1 MKKNLLFS
9 LCILLAGL
17 PVQAKQ
23 SLDLSRLSPQTR
35 DSLLKEFPQF
45 KSNQFDTSDLD
56 ALLKFVIGRE
66 AFDSAQITYNE
77 NTQQY
82 FLNVGKVRR
91 ISKIVILGA
100 DELAEP
106 DVRREFTISE
116 KAIFEQ
122 TQVIEAAERVK
133 NYYIQSGFPNPILD
147 LEFQLQ
153 SPVEMA
159 IILKITEGPRTRI
172 TKVEVNSENE
182 KLKKKIQKM
191 IADYRKEVLTE
202 TLLSKIRDEVRESL
216 SSDGYYRAELVG
228 PEVKINPSETE
239 AHLVY
244 KIERPEK
251 FEIEVSGTK
260 EYWKSEIISNLELDK
275 FFTSNPSIASEL
287 ANRIRNFY
295 LKNGFARVDVET
307 EERTGKTSY
316 DKILSFKIKEGPKV
330 RIEKYEISGRY
341 SLPVKKYVEILT
353 QNSSDLIE
361 DGFYFKD
368 DIDLGLKNL
377 VIDRQNQGYLRA
389 KISSVRTIYNR
400 DRNGLSLLI
409 NFDEGPLTQ
418 LETLSFQGNN
428 SFLPEELQKIVN
440 LVPQT
445 PLRLNSLEESI
456 GKLKNFYRS
465 QGYLEMEITNEKEI
479 VSYNIDSSLA
489 QVLYKIDE
497 GPQIRVA
504 NIIVEGNS
512 LTKDR
517 VILKELEFKQG
528 DILTP
533 QLIEESI
540 QRMQRLGI
548 FANIEIRTLE
558 EKTQI
563 ANRTVIIR
571 VADRDPGLL
580 NAGLGATNDQGFTV
594 RGFLGLAYRNI
605 FGTGRA
611 ASARIEGNYNV
622 SDIKYLE
629 NKVTLGYLE
638 PYLFDTRVRGRLNL
652 TRSKQVSDFEKE
664 VITEVNQT
672 TWSIEQD
679 LTSHITASYD
689 LYSLATVIDTQ
700 RNNNNAIFQRKEQ
713 NIATTGPN
721 LDIDFRDHPFN
732 PSRGTFTRFNLEYS
746 SPELGSTD
754 TIEYWRAFGSF
765 THYSPVRRNW
775 VWANSLRGGYLK
787 NLSTLSDGGVPY
799 DKKGL
804 ILGGQSTVRGFQPG
818 ESFPGETELGTD
830 RYLLTT
836 EAQMYLIKSE
846 LRFPIWGSLGAAL
859 FYDGGA
865 VTIKGVDIKDP
876 YRDSVGIAF
885 RYATPVGAVSLEWG
899 WKLDRK
905 TGRGESQLP
914 FHLSIGTF

>member
-1 MKKNLLFS
+1 MKKLIIVLLLNLMS
-9 LCILLAGL
+9 LAALG
-17 PVQAKQ
+17 QQ
-23 SLDLSRLSPQTR
+23 TLDLSRLSPQTR

-45 KSNQFDTSDLD
+45 KEGQFDLSDLD
-56 ALLKFVIGRE
+56 SLLKYVIGQE

-77 NTQQY
+77 STRQY
-82 FLNVGKVRR
+82 SLNVGKVRR
-91 ISKIVILGA
+91 ISKVSILGV
-100 DELAEP
+100 DELSEA
-106 DVRREFTISE
+106 DIRREFTVNE
-116 KAIFEQ
+116 KSIFEQ
-122 TQVIEAAERVK
+122 AQIIEAAERVK
-133 NYYIQSGFPNPILD
+133 NYYIQMGFPNPVLD

-153 SPVEMA
+153 SAVEVA
-159 IILKITEGPRTRI
+159 VILKVTEGPRTRI
-172 TKVEVNSENE
+172 TRLEVNSEND
-182 KLKKKIQKM
+182 KLKKQIQRT
-191 IADYRKEVLTE
+191 IADFRKEVLTE
-202 TLLSKIRDEVRESL
+202 TLLSRIRDEVRESL
-216 SSDGYYRAELVG
+216 SSSGHYRAELIG
-228 PEVKINPSETE
+228 PEIKINAEETE
-239 AHLVY
+239 AQLIY

-251 FEIEVSGTK
+251 FELEVSGTK
-260 EYWKSEIISNLELDK
+260 EYWKSEIISSLELDN
-275 FFTSNPSIASEL
+275 FFTSNPSISSEL

-295 LKNGFARVDVET
+295 LKNGFARAEVEAD
-307 EERTGKTSY
+307 EKAGRTSF

-341 SLPVKKYVEILT
+341 TLPVKKYVDLIMK
-353 QNSSDLIE
+353 NSTDLIE
-361 DGFYFKD
+361 DGFYVKED
-368 DIDLGLKNL
+368 VDTGLKSL
-377 VIDRQNQGYLRA
+377 IIDRQNHGYLRA
-389 KISSVRTIYNR
+389 KVTSVRTIYNR
-400 DRNGLSLLI
+400 ERTGLTLLI

-418 LETLSFQGNN
+418 LASLRFEGN
-428 SFLPEELQKIVN
+428 SAFSELDLQKVAE
-440 LVPQT
+440 LTPQN

-465 QGYLEMEITNEKEI
+465 QGYLEMEITNEKDI
-479 VSYNIDSSLA
+479 VTYNIDSTEA

-504 NIIVEGNS
+504 NILVEGNS
-512 LTKDR
+512 FTKDR

-533 QLIEESI
+533 DLIEESI

-548 FANIEIRTLE
+548 FANVEIRTLE
-558 EKTQI
+558 ERTQI
-563 ANRTVIIR
+563 ANRTVIVR
-571 VADRDPGLL
+571 VTDRDPGLL

-594 RGFLGLAYRNI
+594 RGYLGIAYRNI
-605 FGTGRA
+605 FGTGRG
-611 ASARIEGNYNV
+611 ASARVEGNYNV

-652 TRSKQVSDFEKE
+652 TRSKQVSDYEKE

-679 LTSHITASYD
+679 LTSNITASYD

-700 RNNNNAIFQRKEQ
+700 RNNNNAIFPRTEQ

-732 PSRGTFTRFNLEYS
+732 PTRGTFSRFNLEYS
-746 SPELGSTD
+746 SPDLGSTD
-754 TIEYWRAFGSF
+754 TIEYWRAIGSF
-765 THYSPVRRNW
+765 THYSPIRKNW

-787 NLSTLSDGGVPY
+787 NLSQVVNGGVPY

-836 EAQMYLIKSE
+836 EAQMYLLKSE
-846 LRFPIWGSLGAAL
+846 LRFPIWGGIGAAL

-876 YRDSVGIAF
+876 YRDAVGIAF